1 LEQVTADS
9 TTKTLFLDTCI
20 LIYFLEDNLEFGP
33 AAKIL
38 LDKVEKGELK
48 ASISTLTMTELLT
61 GPYRVKNDL
70 LALEYHAL
78 LFHFPNLSLV
88 DVDLSIAVEAARIRG
103 IYNYSTP
110 DSLLLSSALQ
120 VKATA
125 FITTDRKL
133 FSFPELTVLNLTE
146 IIL

>member
-1 LEQVTADS
+1 MTPIN

-33 AAKIL
+33 AARIL
-38 LDKVEKGELK
+38 FDKVEKGDLK
-48 ASISTLTMTELLT
+48 ASVSTLTMTELLT

-70 LALEYHAL
+70 LALQYHAL
-78 LFHFPNLSLV
+78 LFHFPNLSMV
-88 DVDLSIAVEAARIRG
+88 DINLDIAVEAARIRG
-103 IYNYSTP
+103 TYNYSTP
-110 DSLLLSSALQ
+110 DSLLLSAAIQ

-125 FITTDRKL
+125 FVTTDRKL

-146 IIL
+146 IVL

>member
-1 LEQVTADS
+1 LEQVTPIS

-20 LIYFLEDNLEFGP
+20 LIYFLEDNLEFGL

-88 DVDLSIAVEAARIRG
+88 DVNLSIAVEAARIRG
-103 IYNYSTP
+103 TYNYSTP

-146 IIL
+146 VIL